1 MMPPCCLITCLSAT
15 RNVPRYPNRREFKR
29 SLKSSTIPSFG
40 LFINSGSVIV
50 AEQLASSHESYDWL
64 LIDAQHSPVDRTR
77 LESLLT
83 ALAVHGCPSL
93 VRVAGPEDRAGI
105 QQALDLGAFGVMVP
119 TVKTVEDAKAVVDS
133 AFFPPLG
140 HRSIAFPIKPQLT
153 RDVSEFISAANDE
166 VLVILQVETSECVD
180 NLNEVCENALVM
192 FLVFPLFST
201 HLYNVTSKSSKAD
214 SQRPRRGRN
223 FCGAFRLDLLI
234 RTVRQVWIPER
245 SRL

>member
-1 MMPPCCLITCLSAT
+1 M
-15 RNVPRYPNRREFKR
+15 
-29 SLKSSTIPSFG
+29 
-40 LFINSGSVIV
+40 
-50 AEQLASSHESYDWL
+50 
-64 LIDAQHSPVDRTR
+64 R

-83 ALAVHGCPSL
+83 ALTVHGSPSL

-166 VLVILQVETSECVD
+166 VLIILQVETVECLGS
-180 NLNEVCENALVM
+180 LNEVCENSPCIHLI
-192 FLVFPLFST
+192 ST
-201 HLYNVTSKSSKAD
+201 M
-214 SQRPRRGRN
+214 
-223 FCGAFRLDLLI
+223 
-234 RTVRQVWIPER
+234 
-245 SRL
+245 